1 MIALDTNV
9 LVRLVVEDD
18 QGQAAQAR
26 QVVKDAE
33 AQGKKVLLLAGVL
46 LETVWVLCSGYGFQ
60 RNDIALLLDV
70 FLSSPAYAV
79 ENRKAVQRASLR
91 YRVEGDFA
99 DLLFVE
105 LAKDQTAGV
114 FFSFDRELIR
124 LFPDYAR
131 QPGVGR
137 SLG

>member
-26 QVVKDAE
+26 RVVQDAE
-33 AQGKKVLLLAGVL
+33 RREEKVLLLAGVL
-46 LETVWVLCSGYGFQ
+46 LETVWVLSGGYGFQ
-60 RNDIALLLDV
+60 RGDIAYVLDAL
-70 FLSSPAYAV
+70 LSSPVYAV

-105 LAKDQTAGV
+105 LAKEQTAEV
-114 FFSFDRELIR
+114 FFSFDRRLIR